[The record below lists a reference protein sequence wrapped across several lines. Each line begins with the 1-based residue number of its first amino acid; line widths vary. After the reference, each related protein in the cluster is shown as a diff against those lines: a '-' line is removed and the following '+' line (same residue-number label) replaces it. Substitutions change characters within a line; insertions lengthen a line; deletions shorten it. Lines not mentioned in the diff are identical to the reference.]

1 MGEKTTYN
9 CTLGHATT
17 CHLFLSVSQI
27 MVEGFLLEMTT
38 TISATK
44 KEKPEPNR
52 LVSLISNS
60 TERFRVKLD
69 QHVAITGKNR
79 MSQTKVIKQQPTL
92 HKSNRNPLHPPPRLL
107 YIMLL
112 FPH

>member
-1 MGEKTTYN
+1 MSGQKKLYVGGRLSEGLKISHVLEKSMLHYGVGEKTTYN

-44 KEKPEPNR
+44 K
-52 LVSLISNS
+52 
-60 TERFRVKLD
+60 
-69 QHVAITGKNR
+69 KN
-79 MSQTKVIKQQPTL
+79 QNQIV
-92 HKSNRNPLHPPPRLL
+92 
-107 YIMLL
+107 
-112 FPH
+112 